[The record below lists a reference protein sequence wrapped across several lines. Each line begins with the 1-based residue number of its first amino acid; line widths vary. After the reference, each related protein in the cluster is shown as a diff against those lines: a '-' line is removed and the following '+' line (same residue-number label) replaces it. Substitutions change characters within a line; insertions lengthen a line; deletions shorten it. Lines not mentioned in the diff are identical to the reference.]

1 MVTAILYD
9 HIKSAPAHLK
19 EQEQLPGG
27 NFKFLC
33 KLTGE
38 QAHTDISYF
47 TLVMFHNRIY
57 NIQISTLWKFVIWLQ
72 QTKWHLCSKNINRI
86 SYSKIFQYFFDVF
99 FFDICFWLNVHLIFC
114 LIRCFVHSIS
124 CRFDELTFWCFVFW
138 CFVTDPNLSF

>member
-57 NIQISTLWKFVIWLQ
+57 NIQISTL
-72 QTKWHLCSKNINRI
+72 
-86 SYSKIFQYFFDVF
+86 
-99 FFDICFWLNVHLIFC
+99 
-114 LIRCFVHSIS
+114 
-124 CRFDELTFWCFVFW
+124 
-138 CFVTDPNLSF
+138 